1 MYSKHFDKCTK
12 IEHVGLEFVGTH
24 YKKVGGKKKKPNKL
38 YRELEQDTHQKHSL
52 SSVLCLAR
60 GKRQYMQQFLD
71 EFWHRSR
78 DPIHRNMIP
87 FVDMVREMDCPI
99 SFPGSNRRYHPI

>member
-38 YRELEQDTHQKHSL
+38 YRELEQDTQHANAFF
-52 SSVLCLAR
+52 VECLMS
-60 GKRQYMQQFLD
+60 GTRQTT
-71 EFWHRSR
+71 
-78 DPIHRNMIP
+78 IHAA
-87 FVDMVREMDCPI
+87 I
-99 SFPGSNRRYHPI
+99 S